1 MHKFDFR
8 ISDNRT
14 QSWWEVGEKER
25 ACACICVCG
34 EKRAWE
40 LTQQASEES
49 QVQEKSRMHMADAAA
64 GERCKLPRVEEQD
77 GQFSMDV
84 TFPAKAWCHGA
95 GKWCKS
101 SAEQLSSIQ
110 CAAVGQSILAD
121 LKLQGSEVRNGGN
134 TPSIQVWLGKGVP
147 WSHFPHRQSQVL
159 STLMTFGHKPDGTG
173 LPGGPSA
180 PAWWLLWL
188 TVKVWQHLVAEM

>member
-8 ISDNRT
+8 ISDNRA
-14 QSWWEVGEKER
+14 QSWWEVREKER

-49 QVQEKSRMHMADAAA
+49 QVQEKSRMADAAA

-77 GQFSMDV
+77 GQFSTDV

-134 TPSIQVWLGKGVP
+134 TLSIQLRLGKGVP
-147 WSHFPHRQSQVL
+147 WSHFPHR
-159 STLMTFGHKPDGTG
+159 
-173 LPGGPSA
+173 
-180 PAWWLLWL
+180 
-188 TVKVWQHLVAEM
+188 